1 MNPREAQFY
10 AISGAIDTWKQ
21 VANYDDTVEWLHQNS
36 RILVVIPEIP
46 CSAAKESC
54 SMTPRSHIITDRNF
68 FFLNISSHSVMSD
81 SL

>member
-36 RILVVIPEIP
+36 RILVV
-46 CSAAKESC
+46 KN
-54 SMTPRSHIITDRNF
+54 SMD
-68 FFLNISSHSVMSD
+68 SSGHP
-81 SL
+81 